1 MSAAVLLIG
10 ERHGLLLPEWAEREE
25 LAIAYADL
33 IRRLDQIEGAT
44 IHPQLL
50 RIYSAAI
57 GLSVPRI
64 GRRAKEADPK
74 ADYLKC
80 GCMPL
85 EYGGRVYG
93 WLRGAGATP
102 AEIQEAGLRALELV
116 GDGLAPRRAE
126 VDEAANFTGA
136 HGAPTPG

>member
-1 MSAAVLLIG
+1 MITKLPLLG
-10 ERHGLLLPEWAEREE
+10 ESHGLVLPEWAEREE
-25 LAIAYADL
+25 LAIGYSDL
-33 IRRLDQIEGAT
+33 IRRLDQTEGAT

-64 GRRAKEADPK
+64 GRRAKEAD
-74 ADYLKC
+74 ARTDYLKC
-80 GCMPL
+80 SCSPL

-102 AEIQEAGLRALELV
+102 AEIQEAGLRCLEAV
-116 GDGLAPRRAE
+116 GNALAPRKEE
-126 VDEAANFTGA
+126 VEAAANFTGA
-136 HGAPTPG
+136 PGAPPQS

>member
-1 MSAAVLLIG
+1 MLKI
-10 ERHGLLLPEWAEREE
+10 LLLGESHTFLLPDWAAREE

-33 IRRLDQIEGAT
+33 IRRVDQVEGAT

-57 GLSVPRI
+57 GLCVDRI
-64 GRRAKEADPK
+64 GRRAKEAD
-74 ADYLKC
+74 ARTDYLKC

-93 WLRGAGATP
+93 FLRGAGASP
-102 AEIQEAGLRALELV
+102 AEIQDAGLRCLEQIGNALS
-116 GDGLAPRRAE
+116 PRRAE
-126 VDEAANFTGA
+126 VEEAANFTGA
-136 HGAPTPG
+136 PGAPPQS